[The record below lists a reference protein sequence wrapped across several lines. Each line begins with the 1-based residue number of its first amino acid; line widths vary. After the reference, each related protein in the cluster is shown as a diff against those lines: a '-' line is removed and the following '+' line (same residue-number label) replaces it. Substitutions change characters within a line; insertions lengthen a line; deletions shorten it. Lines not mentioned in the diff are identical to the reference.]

1 MTDLQLPPPELG
13 KVLRQTRAE
22 LGLTLDQL
30 SARSGISK
38 SMLSQIERG
47 LVNPTFSVVWN
58 MTQALGLD
66 LSTIVGDAEADKRR
80 VIEHVREYSTP
91 VNRSAD
97 GKCSLHLLSPKRTV
111 LPIEWYDVR
120 MQEGGQ
126 LNSDAHAV
134 GTYEHVTCLE
144 GRIDVEVAGKVV
156 GVDVGDTVRY
166 FADQPHSIRN
176 TNNGLSRALLLIAL
190 PSQFGA
196 S

>member
-1 MTDLQLPPPELG
+1 MTDAQLPPPELG
-13 KVLRQTRAE
+13 KVLRRTRAE

-47 LVNPTFSVVWN
+47 LVNPTFSIVWN

-91 VNRSAD
+91 VKKSAD

-111 LPIEWYDVR
+111 LPVEWYDLR
-120 MQEGGQ
+120 LKQGGE
-126 LNSDAHAV
+126 LASEAHAP

-144 GRIDVEVAGKVV
+144 GRLCLDIAQTEINVEVGE
-156 GVDVGDTVRY
+156 TVRY
-166 FADQPHSIRN
+166 YADQPHTLRN
-176 TNNGLSRALLLIAL
+176 SHRSDSRALLLIAL
-190 PSQFGA
+190 PSQFNA
-196 S
+196 I